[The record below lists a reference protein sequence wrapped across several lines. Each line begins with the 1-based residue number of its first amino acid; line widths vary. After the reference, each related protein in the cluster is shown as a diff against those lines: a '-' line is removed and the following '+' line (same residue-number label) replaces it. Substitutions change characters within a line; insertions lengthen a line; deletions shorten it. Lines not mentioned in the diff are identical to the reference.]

1 VEMASME
8 LATLEPK
15 KITTE
20 FLPAAITPNG
30 NLSRLSTRPS
40 ALAAQRLKVW
50 WRFMVSRAAPR
61 RKSLSVRETAAL
73 GDRRFV
79 SVIQFE
85 GLRFLVGSSP
95 SSVALLAQ
103 LPDEPASRNENPE
116 KKESKESKERKERN

>member
-1 VEMASME
+1 ME

-79 SVIQFE
+79 CVIQFE
-85 GLRFLVGSSP
+85 SQRFLIGSSP
-95 SSVALLAQ
+95 SAVTLLAQ
-103 LPDEPASRNENPE
+103 LPDVSPSDEETGEQS
-116 KKESKESKERKERN
+116 RKEGRRN